1 MNLREF
7 ASVKDV
13 AEENRVIL
21 LYCGPFSEGM
31 LLALGDALKEK
42 MANEE
47 TSNGL
52 MRKVFSI
59 FVEQAQNV
67 IHYSVT
73 PGAPP
78 PAEGCGPRYGIIA
91 IGHEDERYYV
101 ACENRVESRNV
112 PRLKSLLE
120 SLSGLDREGIK
131 KLFRR
136 KLQEEPDAESKGA
149 GLGILEIARRAS
161 EPIEYAFGES
171 PPSGHATFT
180 MKAIV

>member
-1 MNLREF
+1 MNMKEF
-7 ASVKDV
+7 ASVKGV
-13 AEENRVIL
+13 AAENRVIL

-42 MANEE
+42 MANEA
-47 TSNGL
+47 TSSGL

-73 PGAPP
+73 PGGTPRP
-78 PAEGCGPRYGIIA
+78 EGEGMRHGIIA

-112 PRLKSLLE
+112 PRLRSLLE
-120 SLSGLDREGIK
+120 SLRGLDRDGVR

-161 EPIEYAFGES
+161 EPIEYALDES
-171 PPSGHATFT
+171 APGGHATFT